1 MLLTLIP
8 FFDESMTVSAYSFFS
23 QKQNY
28 LTEPRLQGT
37 SSFDGAAE
45 ILAFDVIKKIGL
57 DSLSNGKEVFV
68 PVNNISL
75 FADINAQCNAPHNK
89 VMLLLDNSIEPND
102 LYINRIKELK
112 SAGYLFAIR
121 KVAVQNYE
129 RYSPIFK
136 LMDFIVLDHKKIDLF
151 KAKLYFNK
159 VFPNVKLVAGNIE
172 TVDIFE
178 ALKKEGGYELYEGE
192 FFRIP
197 INKGEHDVS
206 PLKVNYI
213 RLLNVVNNDNFDL
226 SKAADIVG
234 QDTALVISLLKM
246 VNTMSI
252 NSEITSIRHAAAM
265 LGQKELK
272 KWINTA
278 VTNELYA
285 DKPNEVTRLSLI
297 RAKFAE
303 NLAPAFE
310 MAVHASEL
318 FLMGVF
324 SVIDIILEM
333 PMEKALEIVTVS
345 KEVKETLVEKKGK
358 YAPVYYFMVKY
369 EEADWQ
375 EVSRLMIIHNIS
387 LDQVYS
393 AYIDALKWYKDLFF

>member
-28 LTEPRLQGT
+28 LIEPRLQGT
-37 SSFDGAAE
+37 SSFDGAAD

-57 DSLSNGKEVFV
+57 NSLSNDKEVFV

-89 VMLLLDNSIEPND
+89 IILLLDNSIEPSE
-102 LYINRIKELK
+102 LYINRIKDLK
-112 SAGYLFAIR
+112 GDGYQFAIR

-129 RYSPIFK
+129 RYSPVFV
-136 LMDFIVLDHKKIDLF
+136 LMDYIVLDHKKIDLF
-151 KAKLYFNK
+151 RAKLYFNK
-159 VFPNVKLVAGNIE
+159 VFPKVKLVAGNIE
-172 TVDIFE
+172 TAEIFQ
-178 ALKKEGGYELYEGE
+178 ALKKEGGYQLYEGA

-197 INKGEHDVS
+197 INKGEHEVS

-213 RLLNVVNNDNFDL
+213 RLLNIVNNDNFDL
-226 SKAADIVG
+226 SKAADVVG
-234 QDTALVISLLKM
+234 QDTALVISLLKI
-246 VNTMSI
+246 VNTLSI

-310 MAVHASEL
+310 MALHASEL

-333 PMEKALEIVTVS
+333 PMEEALKIVTVS
-345 KEVKETLVEKKGK
+345 KEVSDVLVEKKGR
-358 YAPVYYFMVKY
+358 YAPLYHFMLSY

-387 LDQVYS
+387 LAQVYD
-393 AYIDALKWYKDLFF
+393 AYIEALQWYKNLFS